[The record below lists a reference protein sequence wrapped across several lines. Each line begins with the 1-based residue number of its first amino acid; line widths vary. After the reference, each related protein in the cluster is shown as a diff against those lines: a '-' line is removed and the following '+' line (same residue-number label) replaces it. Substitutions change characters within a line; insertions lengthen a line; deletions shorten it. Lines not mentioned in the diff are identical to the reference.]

1 MVAQDAP
8 VPLEPDEAAAEDV
21 LIAPETV
28 VKAFSRSYKE
38 ETTSTALGFEA
49 DPKNVPL
56 TTASV
61 PIDILEDQQVN
72 NVDDALRN
80 VSGVTKFKTG
90 NGGEEKFSIRG
101 FDAAQS
107 LYKDGA
113 RINNAFNATNIATTE
128 TANIERFDVLKGPAA
143 ILYGQ
148 GEPGGVINY
157 VTKKPLW
164 DNYGTIE
171 GIVGTDSYY
180 RTEFDV
186 TGPMGKVDSPFAF
199 RFIASYED
207 SEADRDFIFRE
218 RMLLAPSVSWKP
230 SEASLL
236 TVQYEYITDDYTQ
249 DRGQVLDGNN
259 VTGYSY
265 SGRLDNSQFFGVP
278 GFNDMTNSEYH
289 RFGLLFDH
297 EFSEDSRFK
306 LNASTTRVDKTL
318 FDSSPRYN
326 DPATLR
332 VVDAAGNVTIRPGG
346 QGGIGES
353 DTITARQEFDIPQGE
368 IGGQEIGHKIMLG
381 GDFEA
386 LNNDGITYTTN
397 TPAINYNVNSGIY
410 TGIPAGGVQFTG
422 SSPGVQTDVRQY
434 GFVLQDLVSIGEK
447 WHVLVGGRYT
457 HFDERITDTQDK
469 DFSPRVGVVYRPV
482 PGLSFYGNYA
492 TGFLPTTATGV
503 NPATG
508 TGVGGPVLDPEGAE
522 QIEFGVKLGSV
533 RRRA

>member
-1 MVAQDAP
+1 M
-8 VPLEPDEAAAEDV
+8 
-21 LIAPETV
+21 
-28 VKAFSRSYKE
+28 
-38 ETTSTALGFEA
+38 
-49 DPKNVPL
+49 
-56 TTASV
+56 
-61 PIDILEDQQVN
+61 
-72 NVDDALRN
+72 
-80 VSGVTKFKTG
+80 
-90 NGGEEKFSIRG
+90 
-101 FDAAQS
+101 
-107 LYKDGA
+107 
-113 RINNAFNATNIATTE
+113 
-128 TANIERFDVLKGPAA
+128 
-143 ILYGQ
+143 
-148 GEPGGVINY
+148 INY

-236 TVQYEYITDDYTQ
+236 TFQYEYITDDYTQ

-318 FDSSPRYN
+318 FDSSPLYN

-508 TGVGGPVLDPEGAE
+508 TGVGGPCS
-522 QIEFGVKLGSV
+522 I
-533 RRRA
+533 RRVPSRSSSA